1 MEEHKLLDN
10 YSNTVKKIDTRK
22 VYQKDCDI
30 KLSEIRDDEQIRED
44 TIIITDKNDV
54 INLKE
59 RRISF
64 IEKMLNIEI
73 PKTPEIKHRI
83 LSCNSDRSPVSFN
96 TDNSEKKVIEKTPK
110 NVELEVQSPFN
121 FRVRFNT
128 NESIESVSST
138 KKNS

>member
-1 MEEHKLLDN
+1 MEEHKLLDD
-10 YSNTVKKIDTRK
+10 YSNTVKKIDARK
-22 VYQKDCDI
+22 VYQQEQDNNLNKI
-30 KLSEIRDDEQIRED
+30 KDDEQIVEE
-44 TIIITDKNDV
+44 TILITDKNDV

-59 RRISF
+59 RRLSF

-83 LSCNSDRSPVSFN
+83 LSCNSDKSPVSFDMN
-96 TDNSEKKVIEKTPK
+96 VSEDKVIEKNLK
-110 NVELEVQSPFN
+110 CVELEVQSPFN